1 MSPIKIAKSKTMIF
15 SAALAALSVAQGF
28 VAKFPVGPM
37 EQMYIGMGI
46 AAAIAVLRIVT
57 TQPLSDK

>member
-1 MSPIKIAKSKTMIF
+1 MSPTQLVKSKTIVF

-46 AAAIAVLRIVT
+46 AAAIAALRLVT
-57 TQPLSDK
+57 TQSLSDK

>member
-1 MSPIKIAKSKTMIF
+1 MTPVQLARSKTMIF

-28 VAKFPVGPM
+28 IAKFPVGPM

-46 AAAIAVLRIVT
+46 AAAVAVLRMVT
-57 TQPLSDK
+57 TQPLADK

>member
-1 MSPIKIAKSKTMIF
+1 MSPKQLARSKTIVF
-15 SAALAALSVAQGF
+15 SAVLAALSVAQGF
-28 VAKFPVGPM
+28 IAKFPVGPM

-46 AAAIAVLRIVT
+46 AGAIAALRIVT